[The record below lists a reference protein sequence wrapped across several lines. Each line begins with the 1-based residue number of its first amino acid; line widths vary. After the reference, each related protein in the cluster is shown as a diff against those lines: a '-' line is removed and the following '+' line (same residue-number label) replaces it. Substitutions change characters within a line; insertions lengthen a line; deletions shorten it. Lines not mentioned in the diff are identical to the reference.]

1 MIRPDDH
8 PADLSALGLPP
19 ERRERMAAEIVRRAM
34 PALARGV
41 APRGPL
47 SLLAGWARPALAA
60 AAAVA
65 GLSLAA
71 LAGDRARDPER
82 QPELVASVSVAE
94 GLDIPAPAEDWVVE
108 ERAPTDADLIRAL
121 EGDAP

>member
-8 PADLSALGLPP
+8 PADLRALGLSPQ
-19 ERRERMAAEIVRRAM
+19 RRERMAAEIVRRAM

-65 GLSLAA
+65 ALSLAA
-71 LAGDRARDPER
+71 LTGDEARAPER
-82 QPELVASVSVAE
+82 QPEVVATLAE
-94 GLDIPAPAEDWVVE
+94 GLHIPDPAEDWVVE
-108 ERAPTDADLIRAL
+108 ERAPTDADLLRAL